1 MKLRLFILVI
11 LFASVSLLFIPNLI
25 TIPITG
31 QTDKSFK
38 GTGAPFIPPPPSE
51 RLGPISGNNF
61 EFEDEIEEDEETDRD
76 ELPAL
81 TKQER
86 DEFLRDNLDSIEF
99 DRFTVSNKE
108 IIDNAT
114 DPISSIVEEIVKN
127 ESIISDE
134 EFVPSSKSSIIK
146 FKDQN
151 LKQLLD
157 AQKVATEAENQS
169 ISTTENLPS
178 NFTEDD
184 YETEQADE
192 VSESQSPDSNVQSFI
207 NETSNED
214 TTPTTDNDTTIT
226 TEEDIAEDTT
236 PTTDNDTTITTEED
250 IAEDTTPTT
259 DNDTT
264 ITTEEDIAE
273 GKPSELLEMDP
284 EMKDEIKDI
293 EQQTE
298 ESQQD
303 EDQTTQDE
311 DQTTQDEDQTTQ
323 DEDQTTQDED
333 QTTQDE
339 DQTTQDEGL
348 GNIAPTAQDV
358 SVFTLQNEQVNI
370 KLNANDADGDPLA
383 FTIVDDPANGQLGN
397 VNPSTK
403 TITYTPD
410 EDYSGEDNFTFIVND
425 GSTDS
430 NQATV
435 SVTIEEQQTEESQ
448 QEDEDE
454 GPEDFKEE

>member
-1 MKLRLFILVI
+1 MVI

-99 DRFTVSNKE
+99 DRLTVSNKE

-323 DEDQTTQDED
+323 DE
-333 QTTQDE
+333 
-339 DQTTQDEGL
+339 GL
-348 GNIAPTAQDV
+348 GNTAPTAQDV

-383 FTIVDDPANGQLGN
+383 FTIVDNPANGQLGN

-448 QEDEDE
+448 QEEENDQTTQEQQTEESQQEDEDD
-454 GPEDFKEE
+454 GAEDFKEE